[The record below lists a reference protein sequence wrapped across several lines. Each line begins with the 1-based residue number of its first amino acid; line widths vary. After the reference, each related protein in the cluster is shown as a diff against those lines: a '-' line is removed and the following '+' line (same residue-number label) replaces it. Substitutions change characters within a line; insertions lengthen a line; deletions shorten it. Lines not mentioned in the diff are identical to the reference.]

1 MSVPQG
7 EENLV
12 YNFNFDKLGLEPDE
26 YEQCLT
32 SKVDS
37 LVQAQSEEIKKLAK
51 VSIINVEGEVRV
63 RQIGGK
69 KDSRMDKRLKA
80 TQLYIDEGYLKDYND
95 TFWKHNNRSGGS
107 EENEKKAEKWETEY
121 KENEKTLWETN
132 LLRKIFHQ
140 LGRQVGPDAPIV
152 RLCNTIDEVTAHL
165 IGNLSQGV
173 QPNIIEVEEV
183 YELCGRIVRGRTA
196 VDWAIENNLFID
208 RMDKWQ
214 YHVLVIM
221 SYAALMVVAD
231 MIHIKLVGR
240 PCARRRAQNID
251 PSKKAA
257 LGSVVLFGTVIFVY
271 IVVRRGFRA

>member
-37 LVQAQSEEIKKLAK
+37 LVKDQSEEIKKLTE

-69 KDSRMDKRLKA
+69 KDSRMDKRFKA

-95 TFWKHNNRSGGS
+95 TFWKHNNRSGRSQG
-107 EENEKKAEKWETEY
+107 NEKKAKKWSKEY
-121 KENEKTLWETN
+121 HKNEDGLWEIN
-132 LLRKIFHQ
+132 LLKSTSRRVDSDGSTVSF
-140 LGRQVGPDAPIV
+140 
-152 RLCNTIDEVTAHL
+152 CNAIDRVTAHL
-165 IGNLSQGV
+165 IRNLSEGNQL
-173 QPNIIEVEEV
+173 NSTEVKKV

-196 VDWAIENNLFID
+196 VDWAIENNLFVD
-208 RMDKWQ
+208 RMDKWKN
-214 YHVLVIM
+214 HVLVIM

-231 MIHIKLVGR
+231 MLHRKLVGR
-240 PCARRRAQNID
+240 PCTRGRAQHIYR
-251 PSKKAA
+251 SKKAA